1 MVRLFF
7 FFQIIFSIKFCNRK
21 KKKKHIAPPPPLSP
35 KELNGCPLTENVMV
49 HKIKTRQNRATPEHL
64 NLYHQHNEKSKLSNL
79 DNNPTRVL
87 ISKYIVYIYFID
99 RSRVHRYGLIILC
112 RVTGYRVY
120 APPPC
125 FEITEV

>member
-1 MVRLFF
+1 
-7 FFQIIFSIKFCNRK
+7 
-21 KKKKHIAPPPPLSP
+21 
-35 KELNGCPLTENVMV
+35 MV

-120 APPPC
+120 APPPL
-125 FEITEV
+125 FRNHRGMKRVTNHALFLIKWRLIVLNGS